1 MGIPLFCESS
11 ADAPKNN
18 PVKDPCATA
27 RSAIRRQASIRRPS
41 RYGGSALRSATL
53 RSPFPRPLV
62 DEIEREANG
71 LQRHVRSPLSN
82 SSSADDPFDLARGL
96 LDSDRREAGQR
107 LLSDALRHGRPGQR
121 LRIPRSSALPDLYNR
136 PSPGD
141 DTTNRPDQTHP
152 QFTPRFAP
160 AIAYHRTASPQARPE
175 AARLSPFLRPDGL
188 GSDISISAGFPTL
201 RRVGERS
208 INEANRPN
216 RESAIDGLGD
226 RQRSLSPDDDHAND
240 AWETLLTTIT
250 PDTNLPSADS
260 SFTSA
265 SASGTNASTVG
276 TSTSSA
282 TSLQMSNPMESGTGT
297 GTVQMVL
304 DPYPEFL
311 NPCDYSSSSDS
322 DSDSETG
329 ISSNALFRRYRRV
342 RQMESLRRA
351 QHLQSTMSNH
361 PPIPTISFAFSDSSS
376 TSTDPDLQQMQ
387 AILDRLARRED
398 IPEEWW
404 AAAGLSRTLGRRLG
418 ANDDTNDTDSVD
430 GPLRSR

>member
-11 ADAPKNN
+11 SAEGVKNN
-18 PVKDPCATA
+18 PIKDPCAAA
-27 RSAIRRQASIRRPS
+27 RSAIRRQPTVRRPS
-41 RYGGSALRSATL
+41 RYGSALRSATL

-82 SSSADDPFDLARGL
+82 PSNADDPFDLTTGL
-96 LDSDRREAGQR
+96 LDSSRHEAGQR

-121 LRIPRSSALPDLYNR
+121 LRIPHTSSYSEFYHR
-136 PSPGD
+136 PSPGVEA
-141 DTTNRPDQTHP
+141 TSRPEQDP
-152 QFTPRFAP
+152 PSFTPRFAP
-160 AIAYHRTASPQARPE
+160 AIAYHRTASPHTRPDSL
-175 AARLSPFLRPDGL
+175 RLSPFLRPDNIGGDL
-188 GSDISISAGFPTL
+188 SIAAAFPSL
-201 RRVGERS
+201 RRVGQRS
-208 INEANRPN
+208 INEATRPA
-216 RESAIDGLGD
+216 RESAVDGLGD
-226 RQRSLSPDDDHAND
+226 RQRSVSPDDDHAND

-265 SASGTNASTVG
+265 SASGTNASTIG
-276 TSTSSA
+276 TTRSSA
-282 TSLQMSNPMESGTGT
+282 TSLQNMSNPMDPSAI
-297 GTVQMVL
+297 QRAL

-311 NPCDYSSSSDS
+311 NPCDYPSSTDS
-322 DSDSETG
+322 ESDSESG
-329 ISSNALFRRYRRV
+329 ISQQSLFRRYRRI

-376 TSTDPDLQQMQ
+376 TDPDLQQMQ

-398 IPEEWW
+398 IPDEWW
-404 AAAGLSRTLGRRLG
+404 AAAGLSRTLGRRIG
-418 ANDDTNDTDSVD
+418 VNDEPRGTETVD
-430 GPLRSR
+430 GPLQPR

>member
-1 MGIPLFCESS
+1 MGIPLFCEASS
-11 ADAPKNN
+11 TDAPKNN
-18 PVKDPCATA
+18 FAKDPCAAA
-27 RSAIRRQASIRRPS
+27 RSAIRRQATVRRPS
-41 RYGGSALRSATL
+41 RYGSALRSATL
-53 RSPFPRPLV
+53 RSPFPRPLA

-82 SSSADDPFDLARGL
+82 SSTADDAFDLTSGL
-96 LDSDRREAGQR
+96 LDSSRREAGQR

-121 LRIPRSSALPDLYNR
+121 LRIPRSSALPDIYHR
-136 PSPGD
+136 PPPGND
-141 DTTNRPDQTHP
+141 ANRPDQAHP
-152 QFTPRFAP
+152 PFTPRFAP
-160 AIAYHRTASPQARPE
+160 AIAYHRTASPQAHPDG
-175 AARLSPFLRPDGL
+175 ARLSPFIRAEGF
-188 GSDISISAGFPTL
+188 GGEISIAATTLPSL

-208 INEANRPN
+208 ITEANRPN
-216 RESAIDGLGD
+216 RESAVDGLGD

-265 SASGTNASTVG
+265 SASGTNASTIG
-276 TSTSSA
+276 TARSSA
-282 TSLQMSNPMESGTGT
+282 TSLQSMTNPMDSGA
-297 GTVQMVL
+297 GTVQMLL

-311 NPCDYSSSSDS
+311 NPCDYPSSSES
-322 DSDSETG
+322 DSDSESG
-329 ISSNALFRRYRRV
+329 ISHQSLFRRYRRI

-351 QHLQSTMSNH
+351 QHLQSTMSNQ

-376 TSTDPDLQQMQ
+376 TDSDLQQMQ

-398 IPEEWW
+398 IPDEWW

-418 ANDDTNDTDSVD
+418 IPDDSNDTDSVD
-430 GPLRSR
+430 GPLRPR